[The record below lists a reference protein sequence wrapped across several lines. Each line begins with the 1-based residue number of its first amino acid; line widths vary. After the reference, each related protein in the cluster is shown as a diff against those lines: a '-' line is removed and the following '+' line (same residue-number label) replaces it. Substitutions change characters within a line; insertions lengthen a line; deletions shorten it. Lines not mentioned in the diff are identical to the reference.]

1 LGQSGRQAS
10 EEEADLDLSGRVAI
24 VTGASRGIGEGIAV
38 ALASVGARVLVTHL
52 PDPEDEGAAKE
63 VVDRIEK
70 EGGAARCS
78 ALRLPYPASIAECV
92 AECLRQF
99 SRIDILVNNAG
110 VMQRSSGL
118 ATSDEDFDRCYDVN
132 LKGVWAMSQACIPY
146 LKAAGE
152 GRILNI
158 SSGAGRRGSAN
169 LPAYCASKAAVI
181 SLTQSL
187 ASALASDNITVNA
200 ICPGII
206 LSTMSKAFA
215 RITSFPNR
223 QHGDDVEAMVA
234 WSEREIPLGRMQT
247 PADIGHVATFMAS
260 ALARNITGQ
269 ALNVDGGVI
278 MN

>member
-1 LGQSGRQAS
+1 
-10 EEEADLDLSGRVAI
+10 LDLSGKVAI

-38 ALASVGARVLVTHL
+38 ALASAGARVLVTHL
-52 PDPEDEGAAKE
+52 PGLEDESAAKK
-63 VVDRIEK
+63 VVETIEK
-70 EGGAARCS
+70 EGGVARCS
-78 ALRLPYPASIAECV
+78 TLRLPDPASIAECV
-92 AECLRQF
+92 ASCLRQF

-110 VMQRSSGL
+110 IMQRSSGL
-118 ATSDEDFDRCYDVN
+118 ATSDEDFNLCFEVN

-146 LKAAGE
+146 LKTAGE

-206 LSTMSKAFA
+206 MTTMSKAFA
-215 RITSFPNR
+215 RITSFPGR
-223 QHGDDVEAMVA
+223 QQADDVEAMVA
-234 WSEREIPLGRMQT
+234 WSERQTPLGRMQT
-247 PADIGHVATFMAS
+247 PADIGHAVTFMAS

-269 ALNVDGGVI
+269 ALNVDGGLI
-278 MN
+278 MI